1 LKTRSGWSTWG
12 WNQAG
17 LKKKQEK
24 EKSGVTRQ
32 PGQKPGCNPLIF
44 FLLKQRRFDFFKK
57 KLTRTTRSK
66 PETRALNRAGSKN
79 YVRVTLR

>member
-57 KLTRTTRSK
+57 KI
-66 PETRALNRAGSKN
+66 
-79 YVRVTLR
+79 